1 MRARRKKSKKAMD
14 EKDILDKFT
23 PNAKIVLEEA
33 QKIARTDNRPITTEY
48 ILLAL
53 IQVPGTLSHD
63 ILREYSITYDQIR
76 LVLSLRRQKT
86 VSKFLHGSTI
96 SENAK
101 EVVKQA
107 FRISVKFRHFN
118 IDTEHLLISV
128 LSNKSFGSYQCVEQV
143 GINPEQIKNQII
155 SIFNDLAEMNEMVT
169 NQKFPPIPQPPLQE
183 HFNEQEGG
191 LFDIPEPV
199 NSIRTSQ
206 PPQKKKALEFF
217 GIDMIKKA
225 KQKMFDPVIGRSDEV
240 SRAVQ
245 ILLRRAKNNPI
256 FVGDPGVGKTAI
268 VEGIAQKIAQSQV
281 PESLINKRIIQL
293 DLSLL
298 VAGTMYRG
306 QFEDR
311 LKKIIHEAAE
321 DKDVILFIDEIHMIV
336 GAGSAEGSMDAANI
350 LKPALSRGEIRLIGA
365 TTFEEYRKYIEKDQA
380 LERRLQPIQVGEPTV
395 EQTIKILRGVK
406 AGYEKH
412 HNLEISDDALKAAAQ
427 MSSKYIRDRFLP
439 DKAIDLIDEAC
450 ASLVAS
456 QTKTDLDYEVR
467 KSEEKLQNIIK
478 TKEQFIAKEKF
489 EEAAKVRDQET
500 KLRAK
505 VAKLMDQLRL
515 SSVKS
520 RVEKLDIA
528 SLVCK
533 ITKIP
538 VDELNIEDSKRYL
551 QIENVLS
558 EHIVGQKEAISEIAK
573 ALRRNRAGISSNERP
588 IGSFVFM
595 GPSGVG
601 KTELAKVLAKHVF
614 MRENALIKIDL
625 SEFVEKHT
633 LARLTGA
640 PPGYVGYEDAGRLTE
655 AVRKNPYSVI
665 LFDEIEKAHP
675 EVFNIL
681 LQILDEGRLTDA
693 KGREVDFKNTIVIMT
708 SNIGIDQ
715 YDKIAKIGFSLGEPQ
730 RVNENIKEF
739 VSEKLSDIFKPELL
753 NRIDKIIVFDPL
765 KKPDLEKIA
774 RLQLNILAAKMAA
787 KGLTLEY
794 GDSAVKA
801 LSEINYDEQYGARPL
816 KRTIESEIED
826 KISAAILTAND
837 KKKKFVIEYDGK
849 QFITK

>member
-1 MRARRKKSKKAMD
+1 MMD

-23 PNAKIVLEEA
+23 PNAKIVLEES
-33 QKIARTDNRPITTEY
+33 QKIAKVDNRPITTEY

-63 ILREYSITYDQIR
+63 ILREYSVTYDQVR
-76 LVLSLRRQKT
+76 LVLSLRDQKSG
-86 VSKFLHGSTI
+86 SKFIHGSAI

-107 FRISVKFRHFN
+107 FKVSAKFKHFN
-118 IDTEHLLISV
+118 VDTEHLLISV
-128 LSNKSFGSYQCVEQV
+128 LSDKKFGSYKCIEHV

-155 SIFNDLAEMNEMVT
+155 SIFTDLAEMNEMVS
-169 NQKFPPIPQPPLQE
+169 NQSFPPVPQPPLQNE
-183 HFNEQEGG
+183 FNEPVGAP
-191 LFDIPEPV
+191 FDIGEQA
-199 NSIRTSQ
+199 NAIRLPQ
-206 PPQKKKALEFF
+206 GVQKKKALEYF
-217 GIDMIKKA
+217 GIDMVKKA
-225 KQKMFDPVIGRSDEV
+225 KQKKFDPVIGRLDEV
-240 SRAVQ
+240 SRAIQ
-245 ILLRRAKNNPI
+245 ILLRRGKNNPI

-281 PESLINKRIIQL
+281 PESLANKRIIQL

-311 LKKIIHEAAE
+311 LKKIIQESVDE
-321 DKDVILFIDEIHMIV
+321 KDVILFIDEIHMIV

-395 EQTIKILRGVK
+395 EETIEILKGIK
-406 AGYEKH
+406 SNYEKH
-412 HNLEISDDALKAAAQ
+412 HNLEITDDAIRAAAE

-439 DKAIDLIDEAC
+439 DKAIDLIDEAS
-450 ASLVAS
+450 AALVAS
-456 QTKTDLDYEVR
+456 QKTSDMNTQIEENRQKLLAITKIKEDLI
-467 KSEEKLQNIIK
+467 LQ
-478 TKEQFIAKEKF
+478 EKF
-489 EEAAKVRDQET
+489 EQAAKARDQET
-500 KLRAK
+500 RIRTKL
-505 VAKLMDQLRL
+505 
-515 SSVKS
+515 SKS
-520 RVEKLDIA
+520 LEEVRSNRSKSTVERSDIA
-528 SLVCK
+528 SLVNK

-538 VDELNIEDSKRYL
+538 VDELNADESKRFL
-551 QIENVLS
+551 QIENILS
-558 EHIVGQKEAISEIAK
+558 QHIIGQKEAVSEIAR
-573 ALRRNRAGISSNERP
+573 ALRRKRAGISEDERP

-601 KTELAKVLAKHVF
+601 KTELAKILARHVF

-633 LARLTGA
+633 LSRLTGA

-655 AVRKNPYSVI
+655 AVRKNPYSVV

-681 LQILDEGRLTDA
+681 LQILDEGHLTDA
-693 KGREVDFKNTIVIMT
+693 KGREIDFKNTIVIMT
-708 SNIGIDQ
+708 SNIGIEQ
-715 YDKIAKIGFSLGEPQ
+715 YEKISRIGFSLGEPEKA
-730 RVNENIKEF
+730 NENIKEF
-739 VSEKLSDIFKPELL
+739 VSEKLADIFKPELL

-765 KKPDLEKIA
+765 EKADLEKIA
-774 RLQLNILAAKMAA
+774 KIQLDILTKKMAG
-787 KGLTLEY
+787 KGLTFHYDKSVIKELC
-794 GDSAVKA
+794 
-801 LSEINYDEQYGARPL
+801 EISYNKQYGARPL
-816 KRTIESEIED
+816 KRAIESEIED
-826 KISAAILTAND
+826 KISAAILASDN
-837 KKKKFVIEYDGK
+837 KKKDFLIKYNGK
-849 QFITK
+849 EFIAK

>member
-1 MRARRKKSKKAMD
+1 MD

-33 QKIARTDNRPITTEY
+33 QKIAKADNRPITTEY

-63 ILREYSITYDQIR
+63 ILREYSVTYDQVR
-76 LVLSLRRQKT
+76 LVLSLRRQKST
-86 VSKFLHGSTI
+86 SRFIHGSAI

-107 FRISVKFRHFN
+107 FRVSAKFKHFN

-128 LSNKSFGSYQCVEQV
+128 LSDKNFGSYQCVEQV

-155 SIFNDLAEMNEMVT
+155 SIFTDLAEMNEMVS
-169 NQKFPPIPQPPLQE
+169 NQKFPPVPQPPSQGE
-183 HFNEQEGG
+183 FSEPVGAP
-191 LFDIPEPV
+191 FDIGEQTGAMRLPQGV
-199 NSIRTSQ
+199 
-206 PPQKKKALEFF
+206 QKKKALEYF

-225 KQKMFDPVIGRSDEV
+225 KQKKFDPVIGRSDEV
-240 SRAVQ
+240 SRAIQ
-245 ILLRRAKNNPI
+245 ILLRRGKNNPI

-281 PESLINKRIIQL
+281 PESLVNKRIIQL

-311 LKKIIHEAAE
+311 LKKIIQESVD

-395 EQTIKILRGVK
+395 EETIEILRGIK
-406 AGYEKH
+406 SSYEKH
-412 HNLEISDDALKAAAQ
+412 HNLEITDDAIRAAAE

-439 DKAIDLIDEAC
+439 DKAIDLIDEAS
-450 ASLVAS
+450 AALVAS
-456 QTKTDLDYEVR
+456 QTRSDLDSQI
-467 KSEEKLQNIIK
+467 KKIKQKLQAITKIK
-478 TKEQFIAKEKF
+478 EEFILQEKF
-489 EEAAKVRDQET
+489 EQAARARDQET
-500 KLRAK
+500 KIRAK
-505 VAKLMDQLRL
+505 L
-515 SSVKS
+515 SKSLEEVRSNRVKS
-520 RVEKLDIA
+520 TVERSDIA
-528 SLVCK
+528 NLVCK

-538 VDELNIEDSKRYL
+538 VDELNVDESKRFL

-558 EHIVGQKEAISEIAK
+558 QHIIGQREAVNEVAR
-573 ALRRNRAGISSNERP
+573 ALRRKRAGISEDERP

-633 LARLTGA
+633 LSRLTGA

-655 AVRKNPYSVI
+655 AVRKNPYSVV

-715 YDKIAKIGFSLGEPQ
+715 YEKISKIGFSLGEPQ
-730 RVNENIKEF
+730 RVSENIKEF
-739 VSEKLSDIFKPELL
+739 VSEKLSEIFKPELL

-765 KKPDLEKIA
+765 EKADLEKVAKI
-774 RLQLNILAAKMAA
+774 QLDMLAKKMAS

-794 GDSAVKA
+794 SSSVVKA
-801 LSEINYDEQYGARPL
+801 LCEISYNKQYGARPL
-816 KRTIESEIED
+816 KRAIETEIED
-826 KISAAILTAND
+826 RISAAILVSND
-837 KKKKFVIEYDGK
+837 KKRKFVIDYNGK
-849 QFITK
+849 EFTAK

>member
-1 MRARRKKSKKAMD
+1 MRARPEKSKKAMD

-33 QKIARTDNRPITTEY
+33 QKIAQTDNRPITTEY

-53 IQVPGTLSHD
+53 IQVPGTMSHD

-86 VSKFLHGSTI
+86 VSKFSHGSTI

-107 FRISVKFRHFN
+107 FRISVRFKHFN
-118 IDTEHLLISV
+118 IDTEHLLVSV
-128 LSNKSFGSYQCVEQV
+128 LSNKAFGSYQCVEQV

-155 SIFNDLAEMNEMVT
+155 SIFNDLAEMNEMVL
-169 NQKFPPIPQPPLQE
+169 NQKFPPVPQPPAPNE
-183 HFNEQEGG
+183 FNEPVGG
-191 LFDIPEPV
+191 LFDVPEHP
-199 NSIRTSQ
+199 NGMRTSQ
-206 PPQKKKALEFF
+206 QPQKKKALEFF

-225 KQKMFDPVIGRSDEV
+225 KQKKFDPVIGRADEV
-240 SRAVQ
+240 TRAVQ

-311 LKKIIHEAAE
+311 LKKIIQEAAE

-395 EQTIKILRGVK
+395 EETIKILRGIK
-406 AGYEKH
+406 SGYEKH
-412 HNLEISDDALKAAAQ
+412 HNLEISDDALRAAAE

-439 DKAIDLIDEAC
+439 DKAIDLIDEAS

-456 QTKTDLDYEVR
+456 QTKTDLDSEVR
-467 KSEEKLQNIIK
+467 KTKEKLQTIIRV
-478 TKEQFIAKEKF
+478 KEQLISKEKF
-489 EEAAKVRDQET
+489 EEAAKIRDQET
-500 KLRAK
+500 KLK
-505 VAKLMDQLRL
+505 AKLAKSMDQLR
-515 SSVKS
+515 SSKIKS

-538 VDELNIEDSKRYL
+538 VDALNVEESKKYL

-558 EHIVGQKEAISEIAK
+558 EHIVGQKEAIGEIAK
-573 ALRRNRAGISSNERP
+573 ALRRSRAGIGSNERP

-655 AVRKNPYSVI
+655 AVRKNPYSVV

-693 KGREVDFKNTIVIMT
+693 RGREVDFKNTILIMT
-708 SNIGIDQ
+708 SNIGIDK
-715 YDKIAKIGFSLGEPQ
+715 YEKIAKIGFSLGEPQ

-774 RLQLNILAAKMAA
+774 RLQLDILAKKMAMQ
-787 KGLTLEY
+787 GLVLEY
-794 GDSAVKA
+794 KDSAIKA
-801 LSEINYDEQYGARPL
+801 LSDANYDEQYGARPL
-816 KRTIESEIED
+816 KRIIESEIED
-826 KISAAILTAND
+826 KISAAILTAKD
-837 KKKKFVIEYDGK
+837 KKKKFVIEHDGK
-849 QFITK
+849 EFITK